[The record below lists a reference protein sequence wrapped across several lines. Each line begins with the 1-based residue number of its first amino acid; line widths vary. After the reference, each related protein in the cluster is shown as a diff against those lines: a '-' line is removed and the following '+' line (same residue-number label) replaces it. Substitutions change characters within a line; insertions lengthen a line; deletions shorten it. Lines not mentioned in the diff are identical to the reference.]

1 LVKRAAGAEGAPVRV
16 PKRKVRYAVV
26 GLGHIAQS
34 AVLPA
39 FEGAAVN
46 SELTALVSDD
56 PVKLQKLGRKY
67 AVDHL
72 YPYEEFDRALAVVD
86 AVFIALPNSL
96 HRAYTEAAA
105 AEGVHVLC
113 EKPMA
118 MSVEDC
124 EAMIEA
130 CERSNVKLMIGYRL
144 HFEKATLTAIDI
156 VQKRI
161 GEPRIF
167 SGAFTHDVDRGNVRT
182 EEGEGGPLYDL
193 GIYCLNACRALFK
206 SEPEEVFAWE
216 ASRKDP
222 RFASCPEMATVSL
235 RFPEHRLA
243 SFTCSFGA
251 SGRSWYEVI
260 GTKGAIRVEPAY
272 NISKDLVHHVSKNE
286 HERTRVFKKRDQFA
300 AELVYFSGCI
310 LNDREPE
317 PSGAE
322 GLADVRVLRAIE
334 KSADDGRPVKLPPLK
349 RRAGPTLRQEIER
362 PAHGKAELV
371 HVEEPHV
378 S

>member
-1 LVKRAAGAEGAPVRV
+1 VKNSAGADGAQSRGS
-16 PKRKVRYAVV
+16 KRKIRYAVV

-39 FEGAAVN
+39 FKGAAEN
-46 SELTALVSDD
+46 SELTALISDD
-56 PVKLQKLGRKY
+56 PVKLQKLGKKY

-72 YPYEEFDRALAVVD
+72 YPYEEFDRALSVVD
-86 AVFIALPNSL
+86 AVFIALPNTL

-118 MSVEDC
+118 MSEADC

-130 CERSNVKLMIGYRL
+130 CERATVKLMIGYRL
-144 HFEKATLTAIDI
+144 HFEKASLAAIEV
-156 VQKRI
+156 VQKKI
-161 GEPRIF
+161 GEPRLF
-167 SGAFTHDVDRGNVRT
+167 SGAFTHDVEQGNVRT
-182 EEGEGGPLYDL
+182 HEGEGGPLYDL

-216 ASRKDP
+216 ASRRDP
-222 RFASCPEMATVSL
+222 RFVSCPEMVTVSL
-235 RFPEHRLA
+235 RFPEDRLA
-243 SFTCSFGA
+243 SFSCSFGA

-260 GTKGAIRVEPAY
+260 GTKGTLRVEPGY
-272 NISKDLVHHVSKNE
+272 SISKDLVHHVFKNE
-286 HERTRVFKKRDQFA
+286 RESAKVFKKRDQFA

-317 PSGAE
+317 PSGEE

-334 KSADDGRPVKLPPLK
+334 KSADDGRPVKLAPFK
-349 RRAGPTLRQEIER
+349 RRARPSLEQEIER
-362 PAHGKAELV
+362 PAHGEAKLV
-371 HVEEPHV
+371 HAAEPHA